1 MKTRLKAVSL
11 SLIAACTL
19 AACQNTTVPLD
30 GRIDVPQQFSQAE
43 AARGSAEIGR
53 WWQSWHDPVLSALVE
68 QGLQQ
73 SPDVQIAVSRL
84 NEARATSRMARADL
98 GPQAGLS
105 GSAGIVR
112 GNVDNPLND
121 NTRALRGQFPQTA
134 GLTDGSQDIKGNSLF
149 PQTAGLTDGS
159 QDIKGNSLLGGA
171 SASWEPDIF
180 GGKRSDADAA
190 AYAAM
195 GVQAQLYGAQMLVA
209 GDIANH
215 YFSARAAQKR
225 LQTASQNIA
234 VMQRMAQYVQG
245 RFQAGQATRYEVD
258 EVQSRLAA
266 VRAQQ
271 STIQSE
277 YDAAARAIAVLTGQT
292 PQSFTLPESS
302 VNVLAQQPAAPAGQ
316 TPQGM
321 LERRPDIRAHAAQVN
336 AYAAKLASAKADLLP
351 RFTIN
356 FLGQGGRIEVDG
368 DTALKGWGSL
378 LSVGIQMPIFTN
390 GRIQANIAAADARL
404 QTALLQYDQ
413 TVLRALGEVDNAYQ
427 AQAAL
432 ERQNRLLAD
441 AQQQAAR
448 QAADAQKLFRHGNK
462 TLDEALRAQLGE
474 QEMADNLTRSQLARA
489 QMTVNLYKALGG
501 GWNEMQTP

>member
-1 MKTRLKAVSL
+1 MNKQIKAWSFSL
-11 SLIAACTL
+11 MAACTL

-30 GRIDVPQQFSQAE
+30 GRIDVPPQFSQAE
-43 AARGSAEIGR
+43 AARGSVDIGH

-121 NTRALRGQFPQTA
+121 NTRA
-134 GLTDGSQDIKGNSLF
+134 
-149 PQTAGLTDGS
+149 
-159 QDIKGNSLLGGA
+159 SLLGGA

-190 AYAAM
+190 AYAAL
-195 GVQAQLYGAQMLVA
+195 GVQEQLYGAQMLVA
-209 GDIANH
+209 GDIADH

-234 VMQRMAQYVQG
+234 TMQRMAQYVQG

-292 PQSFTLPESS
+292 PQSFRLPESS
-302 VNVLAQQPAAPAGQ
+302 VNVLAQQPAAPEGQ

-368 DTALKGWGSL
+368 DSALKGWGSL

-432 ERQNRLLAD
+432 ERQHRLLAD

-448 QAADAQKLFRHGNK
+448 QAADAQNLFRHGNK

-474 QEMADNLTRSQLARA
+474 QEMADSLTRSQLARA

>member
-1 MKTRLKAVSL
+1 MNKQIKAWSFSL
-11 SLIAACTL
+11 MAACTL

-30 GRIDVPQQFSQAE
+30 GRIDVPPQFSQAE
-43 AARGSAEIGR
+43 AARGSVDIGH

-121 NTRALRGQFPQTA
+121 NTRA
-134 GLTDGSQDIKGNSLF
+134 
-149 PQTAGLTDGS
+149 
-159 QDIKGNSLLGGA
+159 SLLGGA

-190 AYAAM
+190 AYAAL
-195 GVQAQLYGAQMLVA
+195 GVQEQLYGAQMLVA
-209 GDIANH
+209 GDIADH

-234 VMQRMAQYVQG
+234 TMQRMAQYVQG

-292 PQSFTLPESS
+292 PQSFRLPESS
-302 VNVLAQQPAAPAGQ
+302 VNVLTQQPAAPEGQ

-368 DTALKGWGSL
+368 DSALKGWGSL

-474 QEMADNLTRSQLARA
+474 QEMADSLTRSQLARA

>member
-1 MKTRLKAVSL
+1 MNKQIKAWSFSL
-11 SLIAACTL
+11 MAACTL

-30 GRIDVPQQFSQAE
+30 GRIDVPPQFSQAE
-43 AARGSAEIGR
+43 AARGSVDIGH

-121 NTRALRGQFPQTA
+121 NTR
-134 GLTDGSQDIKGNSLF
+134 
-149 PQTAGLTDGS
+149 
-159 QDIKGNSLLGGA
+159 SLLGGA

-190 AYAAM
+190 AYAAL
-195 GVQAQLYGAQMLVA
+195 GVQEQLYGAQMLVA
-209 GDIANH
+209 GDIADH

-225 LQTASQNIA
+225 LQTASRNIA
-234 VMQRMAQYVQG
+234 TMQRMAQYVQG
-245 RFQAGQATRYEVD
+245 RFQAGQATRYEVN

-292 PQSFTLPESS
+292 PQSFRLPESS
-302 VNVLAQQPAAPAGQ
+302 VNVLAQQPAAPEGQ

-368 DTALKGWGSL
+368 DSALKGWGSL

-474 QEMADNLTRSQLARA
+474 QEMADSLTRSQLARA

>member
-1 MKTRLKAVSL
+1 MNKQIKAWSFSL
-11 SLIAACTL
+11 MAACTL

-30 GRIDVPQQFSQAE
+30 GRIDVPPQFSQAE
-43 AARGSAEIGR
+43 AARGSVDIGH

-121 NTRALRGQFPQTA
+121 NTRA
-134 GLTDGSQDIKGNSLF
+134 
-149 PQTAGLTDGS
+149 
-159 QDIKGNSLLGGA
+159 SLLGGA

-190 AYAAM
+190 AYAAL
-195 GVQAQLYGAQMLVA
+195 GVQEQLYGAQMLVA
-209 GDIANH
+209 GDIADH

-245 RFQAGQATRYEVD
+245 RFQAGQATRYEVN

-292 PQSFTLPESS
+292 PQSFRLPESS
-302 VNVLAQQPAAPAGQ
+302 VNVLAQQPAAPEGQ

-368 DTALKGWGSL
+368 DSALKGWGSL

-474 QEMADNLTRSQLARA
+474 QEMADSLTRSQLARA

>member
-1 MKTRLKAVSL
+1 MNKQIKAWSFSL
-11 SLIAACTL
+11 MAACTL

-43 AARGSAEIGR
+43 AARGSAEIAR
-53 WWQSWHDPVLSALVE
+53 WWQNWQDPLLGSLIE

-73 SPDVQIAVSRL
+73 SHDVQIAVSRL

-98 GPQAGLS
+98 GPQVGLS
-105 GSAGIVR
+105 GSAGIMR
-112 GNVDNPLND
+112 GEMDNPLGD
-121 NTRALRGQFPQTA
+121 NARALLGQFPQTA
-134 GLTDGSQDIKGNSLF
+134 DMAASRQM
-149 PQTAGLTDGS
+149 
-159 QDIKGNSLLGGA
+159 GGV

-190 AYAAM
+190 AYAAL
-195 GVQAQLYGAQMLVA
+195 GVQEQLYGAQMLVA
-209 GDIANH
+209 GDIADH

-225 LQTASQNIA
+225 LQTASRNIA

-292 PQSFTLPESS
+292 PQSFRLPESR
-302 VNVLAQQPAAPAGQ
+302 VNVLAQQPAAPEGQ

-368 DTALKGWGSL
+368 DSALKGWGSL

-474 QEMADNLTRSQLARA
+474 QEMADSLTRSQLARA

>member
-1 MKTRLKAVSL
+1 MNTRFKTLSL
-11 SLIAACTL
+11 SLFAACTL

-30 GRIDVPQQFSQAE
+30 GRIDVPPQFSQAE
-43 AARGSAEIGR
+43 AARGSADIAR
-53 WWQSWHDPVLSALVE
+53 WWRQWHDPVLSGLIE

-73 SPDVQIAVSRL
+73 SPNVQIAVSRL

-112 GNVDNPLND
+112 GEIDNPLSEGS
-121 NTRALRGQFPQTA
+121 RALLGQFPQTGA
-134 GLTDGSQDIKGNSLF
+134 LADSRQSV
-149 PQTAGLTDGS
+149 
-159 QDIKGNSLLGGA
+159 KGNSLLGGA

-190 AYAAM
+190 AYAAL
-195 GVQAQLYGAQMLVA
+195 GVQEQLYGAQMLVA
-209 GDIANH
+209 GDIADH

-245 RFQAGQATRYEVD
+245 RFQAGQATRYEVN

-292 PQSFTLPESS
+292 PQSFRLPESS
-302 VNVLAQQPAAPAGQ
+302 VNVLAQQPAAPEGQ

-368 DTALKGWGSL
+368 DSALKGWGSL

>member
-1 MKTRLKAVSL
+1 MNKQIKAWSF

-30 GRIDVPQQFSQAE
+30 GRIDVPPQFSQAE
-43 AARGSAEIGR
+43 AARGSVDIGH

-121 NTRALRGQFPQTA
+121 NTRALPGQ
-134 GLTDGSQDIKGNSLF
+134 F

-190 AYAAM
+190 AYAAL
-195 GVQAQLYGAQMLVA
+195 GVQEQLYGAQMLVA
-209 GDIANH
+209 GDIADH

-225 LQTASQNIA
+225 LQTASRNIA
-234 VMQRMAQYVQG
+234 TMQRMAQYVQG

-292 PQSFTLPESS
+292 PQSFRLPESS
-302 VNVLAQQPAAPAGQ
+302 VNVLAQQPAAPEGQ

-368 DTALKGWGSL
+368 DSALKGWGSL

>member
-30 GRIDVPQQFSQAE
+30 GRIDVPRQFSQAE
-43 AARGSAEIGR
+43 AARGSAEIAR
-53 WWQSWHDPVLSALVE
+53 WWQNWQDPLLGSLIE

-73 SPDVQIAVSRL
+73 SHDVQIAVSRL

-112 GNVDNPLND
+112 GEIDNPLND
-121 NTRALRGQFPQTA
+121 GTRALLGQFPQTGA
-134 GLTDGSQDIKGNSLF
+134 LADS
-149 PQTAGLTDGS
+149 
-159 QDIKGNSLLGGA
+159 NSLLGGA

-190 AYAAM
+190 AYAAL
-195 GVQAQLYGAQMLVA
+195 GVQEQLYGAQMLVA
-209 GDIANH
+209 GDIADH

-225 LQTASQNIA
+225 LQTASRNIA
-234 VMQRMAQYVQG
+234 TMQRMAQYVQG
-245 RFQAGQATRYEVD
+245 RFQAGQATRYEVN

-292 PQSFTLPESS
+292 PQSFRLPESS
-302 VNVLAQQPAAPAGQ
+302 VNVLAQQPAAPEGQ

-368 DTALKGWGSL
+368 DSALKGWGSL

-474 QEMADNLTRSQLARA
+474 QEMADSLTRSQLARA

>member
-1 MKTRLKAVSL
+1 MNKQIKAWSFSL
-11 SLIAACTL
+11 MAACTL

-30 GRIDVPQQFSQAE
+30 GRIDVPPQFSQAE
-43 AARGSAEIGR
+43 AARGSVDIGH

-105 GSAGIVR
+105 GSAGI
-112 GNVDNPLND
+112 
-121 NTRALRGQFPQTA
+121 
-134 GLTDGSQDIKGNSLF
+134 
-149 PQTAGLTDGS
+149 TDGS

-190 AYAAM
+190 AYAAL
-195 GVQAQLYGAQMLVA
+195 GVQEQLYGAQMLVA
-209 GDIANH
+209 GDIADH

-245 RFQAGQATRYEVD
+245 RFQAGQATRYEVN

-292 PQSFTLPESS
+292 PQSFRLPESS
-302 VNVLAQQPAAPAGQ
+302 VNVLAQQPAAPEGQ

-368 DTALKGWGSL
+368 DSALKGWGSL

-427 AQAAL
+427 TQAAL

-448 QAADAQKLFRHGNK
+448 QATDAQKLFRHGNK

-474 QEMADNLTRSQLARA
+474 QEMADSLTRSQLARA

>member
-73 SPDVQIAVSRL
+73 SPDVQIAVSRP

-121 NTRALRGQFPQTA
+121 NTRALLGQ
-134 GLTDGSQDIKGNSLF
+134 F

-190 AYAAM
+190 AYAAL
-195 GVQAQLYGAQMLVA
+195 GVQEQLYGAQMLVA
-209 GDIANH
+209 GDIADH

-225 LQTASQNIA
+225 LQTASQNIG

-245 RFQAGQATRYEVD
+245 RFQAGQATRYEVN

-277 YDAAARAIAVLTGQT
+277 YDAAARAIAVLT
-292 PQSFTLPESS
+292 
-302 VNVLAQQPAAPAGQ
+302 GQ

-368 DTALKGWGSL
+368 DSALKGWGSL

>member
-1 MKTRLKAVSL
+1 MNSRLKTASL

-19 AACQNTTVPLD
+19 VACQNTTVPLD
-30 GRIDVPQQFSQAE
+30 SRIEVPRQFSQAE
-43 AARGSAEIGR
+43 AARGSAEIAR
-53 WWQSWHDPVLSALVE
+53 WWQNWQDPLLGSLIE

-73 SPDVQIAVSRL
+73 SHDVQIAVSRL

-98 GPQAGLS
+98 GPQVGLS
-105 GSAGIVR
+105 GSAGIMR
-112 GNVDNPLND
+112 GEMDNPLGD
-121 NTRALRGQFPQTA
+121 NARALLGQFPQTA
-134 GLTDGSQDIKGNSLF
+134 DMAASRQDIKGNSLM
-149 PQTAGLTDGS
+149 
-159 QDIKGNSLLGGA
+159 GGV

-180 GGKRSDADAA
+180 GQKRSDADAA
-190 AYAAM
+190 AYAAL
-195 GVQAQLYGAQMLVA
+195 GQQEQVYGAQMLVA
-209 GDIANH
+209 GEIAEQ
-215 YFSARAAQKR
+215 YFNARAAQKR
-225 LQTASQNIA
+225 LHTAKQSLA
-234 VMQRMAQYVQG
+234 SMTRMAQYVEG
-245 RFQAGQATRYEVD
+245 RFRAGDVTRYEVD
-258 EVQSRLAA
+258 EVGSKLAAMRARQSTIEAEYAAA
-266 VRAQQ
+266 VR
-271 STIQSE
+271 S
-277 YDAAARAIAVLTGQT
+277 IAVLVGQ
-292 PQSFTLPESS
+292 P
-302 VNVLAQQPAAPAGQ
+302 
-316 TPQGM
+316 PQGM
-321 LERRPDIRAHAAQVN
+321 IERRPDIRAHAAQVN

-368 DTALKGWGSL
+368 DSALKGWGSL

>member
-43 AARGSAEIGR
+43 AARGSAEIAR
-53 WWQSWHDPVLSALVE
+53 WWQNWQDPLLGSLIE

-73 SPDVQIAVSRL
+73 SHDVQIAVSRL

-98 GPQAGLS
+98 GPQVGLS
-105 GSAGIVR
+105 GSAGIMR
-112 GNVDNPLND
+112 GEMDNPLGD
-121 NTRALRGQFPQTA
+121 NARALLGQFPQTA
-134 GLTDGSQDIKGNSLF
+134 DMAASRQM
-149 PQTAGLTDGS
+149 
-159 QDIKGNSLLGGA
+159 GGV

-180 GGKRSDADAA
+180 GQKRSDADAA
-190 AYAAM
+190 AYAAL
-195 GVQAQLYGAQMLVA
+195 GVQEQLYGAQMLVA
-209 GDIANH
+209 GDIADH

-225 LQTASQNIA
+225 LQTASRNIA

-292 PQSFTLPESS
+292 PQSFRLPESR
-302 VNVLAQQPAAPAGQ
+302 VNVLAQQPAAPEGQ

-368 DTALKGWGSL
+368 DSALKGWGSL

-501 GWNEMQTP
+501 GWNEMQTPQM

>member
-1 MKTRLKAVSL
+1 MNKQIKAWSFSL
-11 SLIAACTL
+11 MAACTL

-30 GRIDVPQQFSQAE
+30 GRIDVPPQFSQAE
-43 AARGSAEIGR
+43 AARGSVDIGH

-121 NTRALRGQFPQTA
+121 NTRA
-134 GLTDGSQDIKGNSLF
+134 
-149 PQTAGLTDGS
+149 
-159 QDIKGNSLLGGA
+159 SLLGGA

-190 AYAAM
+190 AYAAL
-195 GVQAQLYGAQMLVA
+195 GVQEQLYGAQMLVA
-209 GDIANH
+209 GDIADH

-225 LQTASQNIA
+225 LQTASRNIA

-245 RFQAGQATRYEVD
+245 RFQAGQATRYEVN

-292 PQSFTLPESS
+292 PQSFRLPESS
-302 VNVLAQQPAAPAGQ
+302 VNVLAQQPAAPEGQ

-474 QEMADNLTRSQLARA
+474 QEMADSLTRSQLARA

>member
-1 MKTRLKAVSL
+1 MNKQIKAWSFSL
-11 SLIAACTL
+11 MAACTL
-19 AACQNTTVPLD
+19 AACQNTTVPLE
-30 GRIDVPQQFSQAE
+30 GRIDVPPQFSQAE
-43 AARGSAEIGR
+43 AARGSVDIGH

-121 NTRALRGQFPQTA
+121 NTRA
-134 GLTDGSQDIKGNSLF
+134 
-149 PQTAGLTDGS
+149 
-159 QDIKGNSLLGGA
+159 SLLGGA

-190 AYAAM
+190 AYAAL
-195 GVQAQLYGAQMLVA
+195 GVQEQLYGAQMLVA
-209 GDIANH
+209 GDIADH

-225 LQTASQNIA
+225 LQTASRNIA

-245 RFQAGQATRYEVD
+245 RFQAGQPTRYEVN

-292 PQSFTLPESS
+292 PQSFRLPESS
-302 VNVLAQQPAAPAGQ
+302 VNVLAQQPAAPEGQ

-368 DTALKGWGSL
+368 DSALKGWGSL

-474 QEMADNLTRSQLARA
+474 QEMADSLTRSQLARA

>member
-1 MKTRLKAVSL
+1 MNKQIKAWSFSL
-11 SLIAACTL
+11 MAACTL

-30 GRIDVPQQFSQAE
+30 GRIDVPPQFSQAE
-43 AARGSAEIGR
+43 AARGSVDIGH

-121 NTRALRGQFPQTA
+121 NTRA
-134 GLTDGSQDIKGNSLF
+134 
-149 PQTAGLTDGS
+149 
-159 QDIKGNSLLGGA
+159 SLLGGA

-190 AYAAM
+190 AYAAL
-195 GVQAQLYGAQMLVA
+195 GVQEQLYGAQMLVA
-209 GDIANH
+209 GDIADH

-225 LQTASQNIA
+225 LQTASRNIA

-245 RFQAGQATRYEVD
+245 RFQAGQATRYEVN

-292 PQSFTLPESS
+292 PQSFRLPESS
-302 VNVLAQQPAAPAGQ
+302 VNVLAQQPAAPEGQ

-368 DTALKGWGSL
+368 DSALKGWGSL

-474 QEMADNLTRSQLARA
+474 QEMADSLTRSQLARA

>member
-43 AARGSAEIGR
+43 AARGSAEIAR
-53 WWQSWHDPVLSALVE
+53 WWQNWQDPLLGSLIE

-73 SPDVQIAVSRL
+73 SHDVQIAVSRL

-98 GPQAGLS
+98 GPQVGLS
-105 GSAGIVR
+105 GSAGIMR
-112 GNVDNPLND
+112 GEMDNPLGD
-121 NTRALRGQFPQTA
+121 NARALLGQFPQTA
-134 GLTDGSQDIKGNSLF
+134 DMAASRQM
-149 PQTAGLTDGS
+149 
-159 QDIKGNSLLGGA
+159 GGV

-180 GGKRSDADAA
+180 GQKRSDADAA
-190 AYAAM
+190 AYAAL
-195 GVQAQLYGAQMLVA
+195 GVQEQLYGAQMLVA
-209 GDIANH
+209 GDIADH

-225 LQTASQNIA
+225 LQTASRNIA

-292 PQSFTLPESS
+292 PQSFRLPESS
-302 VNVLAQQPAAPAGQ
+302 VNVLAQQPAAPEGQ

-368 DTALKGWGSL
+368 DSALKGWGSL

-474 QEMADNLTRSQLARA
+474 QEMADSLTRSQLARA

>member
-1 MKTRLKAVSL
+1 MNKQIKAWSFSL
-11 SLIAACTL
+11 MAACTL

-30 GRIDVPQQFSQAE
+30 GRIEVPPQFSQTE
-43 AARGSAEIGR
+43 AARGSVDIGR

-112 GNVDNPLND
+112 GEIDNPLND
-121 NTRALRGQFPQTA
+121 GTRALLGQFPQTGA
-134 GLTDGSQDIKGNSLF
+134 LADSRQSV
-149 PQTAGLTDGS
+149 
-159 QDIKGNSLLGGA
+159 KGNSLLGGA

-190 AYAAM
+190 AYAAL
-195 GVQAQLYGAQMLVA
+195 GVQEQLYGAQMLVA
-209 GDIANH
+209 GDIADH

-378 LSVGIQMPIFTN
+378 LSVGIQMGAFKPISLRPMPACKRRCCNTTKPCC
-390 GRIQANIAAADARL
+390 ARWAKSTTPIRRKPRWRAK
-404 QTALLQYDQ
+404 TACWPMRNNKP
-413 TVLRALGEVDNAYQ
+413 RAKRPMRKNCSATAIKPSMKLCAHNWASKKWPTTTP
-427 AQAAL
+427 
-432 ERQNRLLAD
+432 
-441 AQQQAAR
+441 AR
-448 QAADAQKLFRHGNK
+448 SLPVRK
-462 TLDEALRAQLGE
+462 
-474 QEMADNLTRSQLARA
+474 
-489 QMTVNLYKALGG
+489 
-501 GWNEMQTP
+501 

>member
-1 MKTRLKAVSL
+1 MNKQIKAWSFSL
-11 SLIAACTL
+11 MAACTL

-30 GRIDVPQQFSQAE
+30 GRIEVPPQFSQTE
-43 AARGSAEIGR
+43 AARGSVDIGR

-84 NEARATSRMARADL
+84 NEARATGRMARADL
-98 GPQAGLS
+98 GPRAGLS

-112 GNVDNPLND
+112 GEIDNPLNG
-121 NTRALRGQFPQTA
+121 TRALLGQFPQTGA
-134 GLTDGSQDIKGNSLF
+134 LADSRQSV
-149 PQTAGLTDGS
+149 
-159 QDIKGNSLLGGA
+159 KGNSLLGGA

-427 AQAAL
+427 AQASLA
-432 ERQNRLLAD
+432 RQNRLLAD

>member
-1 MKTRLKAVSL
+1 MNSRLKTASL

-19 AACQNTTVPLD
+19 VACQNTTVPLD
-30 GRIDVPQQFSQAE
+30 SRIEVPRQFSQAE
-43 AARGSAEIGR
+43 AARGSAEIAR
-53 WWQSWHDPVLSALVE
+53 WWQNWQDPLLGSLIE

-73 SPDVQIAVSRL
+73 SHDVQIAVSRL

-98 GPQAGLS
+98 GPQVGLS
-105 GSAGIVR
+105 GSAGIMR
-112 GNVDNPLND
+112 GEMDNPLGD
-121 NTRALRGQFPQTA
+121 NARALLGQFPQTA
-134 GLTDGSQDIKGNSLF
+134 DMAASRQDIKGNSLM
-149 PQTAGLTDGS
+149 
-159 QDIKGNSLLGGA
+159 GGV

-180 GGKRSDADAA
+180 GQKRSDADAA
-190 AYAAM
+190 AYAAL
-195 GVQAQLYGAQMLVA
+195 GQQEQVYGAQMLVA
-209 GDIANH
+209 GEIAEQ
-215 YFSARAAQKR
+215 YFNARAAQKR
-225 LQTASQNIA
+225 LHTAKQSLA
-234 VMQRMAQYVQG
+234 SMTRMAQYVEG
-245 RFQAGQATRYEVD
+245 RFRAGDVTRYEVD
-258 EVQSRLAA
+258 EVGSKLAAMRARQSTIEAEYAAA
-266 VRAQQ
+266 VR
-271 STIQSE
+271 S
-277 YDAAARAIAVLTGQT
+277 IAVLVGQT
-292 PQSFTLPESS
+292 PQTFTLPESR
-302 VNVLAQQPAAPAGQ
+302 VDVLAQQPAAPAGQ

-321 LERRPDIRAHAAQVN
+321 IERRPDIRAHAAQVN

-368 DTALKGWGSL
+368 DSALKGWGSL

-474 QEMADNLTRSQLARA
+474 QEMADSLTRSQLARA

>member
-1 MKTRLKAVSL
+1 MNKQIKAWSFSL
-11 SLIAACTL
+11 MAACTL

-30 GRIDVPQQFSQAE
+30 GRIDVPPQFSQAE
-43 AARGSAEIGR
+43 AARGSVDIGH

-121 NTRALRGQFPQTA
+121 NTRA
-134 GLTDGSQDIKGNSLF
+134 
-149 PQTAGLTDGS
+149 
-159 QDIKGNSLLGGA
+159 SLLGGA

-190 AYAAM
+190 AYAAL
-195 GVQAQLYGAQMLVA
+195 GVQEQLYGAQMLVA
-209 GDIANH
+209 GDIADH

-225 LQTASQNIA
+225 LQTASRNIA
-234 VMQRMAQYVQG
+234 TMQRMAQYVQG

-292 PQSFTLPESS
+292 PQSFRLPESS
-302 VNVLAQQPAAPAGQ
+302 VNVLAQQPAAPEGQ

-368 DTALKGWGSL
+368 DSALKGWGSL

-474 QEMADNLTRSQLARA
+474 QEMADSLTRSQLARA

>member
-1 MKTRLKAVSL
+1 MNKQIKAWSFSL
-11 SLIAACTL
+11 MAACTL

-30 GRIDVPQQFSQAE
+30 GRIDVPPQFSQAE
-43 AARGSAEIGR
+43 AARGSVDIGH

-121 NTRALRGQFPQTA
+121 NTRA
-134 GLTDGSQDIKGNSLF
+134 
-149 PQTAGLTDGS
+149 
-159 QDIKGNSLLGGA
+159 SLLGGA

-190 AYAAM
+190 AYAAL
-195 GVQAQLYGAQMLVA
+195 GVQEQLYGAQMLVA
-209 GDIANH
+209 GDIADH

-225 LQTASQNIA
+225 LQTASRNIA

-292 PQSFTLPESS
+292 PQSFRLPESS
-302 VNVLAQQPAAPAGQ
+302 VNVLAQQPAAPEGQ

-368 DTALKGWGSL
+368 DSALKGWGSL